1 MYEQVTD
8 PIGSS
13 LGWSALVAALP
24 LLALFT
30 LLGVVRVRA
39 WLAALTGLALALAVA
54 VAAYGMPAG
63 QAVNAAAEG
72 AAFGL
77 FPAMWIVVNAIWIYQ
92 MTVTSGHFD
101 VLRRA
106 FARVSDDRRVQGI
119 IIAFSFG
126 ALLEALAGFG
136 TPVAICSVMLIAIG
150 LSPLKAATVALIANT
165 APVAYGAV
173 GLPVITLARVTGL
186 PMDDLSAMT
195 GRQVPLL
202 AVFVPLVLLVVLD
215 GRRGLREAWPAA
227 LVCGVTFAAVQY
239 LMANYGPLELTDVAA
254 ALVSAAAVLLL
265 MRVWR
270 PAAGPSDGAVDDP
283 ADPADGAAG
292 SEAADGSGGA
302 PVPVTPDGREGA
314 APSGTGTAVRAPE
327 APQPADT
334 RTEML
339 RAFAPYIVII
349 ALFSVVSIPAVA
361 EALGRTT
368 VFFDWPGL
376 HVTSPDGEPLGLV
389 QFKLDWL
396 VGGGTVLLLAGVI
409 TAATLRVRPRQA
421 LAAYGRTLHQL
432 RTAAVTV
439 TAVLALAYVMNA
451 SGQTGTMGAFLAD
464 TGGLFPV
471 LSPLLGWF
479 GTAVTGSDTSSNSL
493 FGALQVSAAEGAGH
507 SPVLTA
513 AANTSGGVLG
523 KMISPQ
529 NLAIGASAVGLA
541 GREGELFRRVL
552 AATAVFV
559 PFMCLLVYLQ
569 STPLLSWMVP

>member
-1 MYEQVTD
+1 MYQQVTD
-8 PIGSS
+8 PVGSS
-13 LGWSALVAALP
+13 PGWSALVAAVP
-24 LLALFT
+24 LLVLFT

-39 WLAALTGLALALAVA
+39 WLAALTGLVLALTVAVA
-54 VAAYGMPAG
+54 VYGMPVGPALG
-63 QAVNAAAEG
+63 SAAEG

-77 FPAMWIVVNAIWIYQ
+77 FPALWIVVNAIWIYQ
-92 MTVTSGHFD
+92 MTVASGHFE

-106 FARVSDDRRVQGI
+106 FAKVSDDRRVQGV
-119 IIAFSFG
+119 IIAFCFG

-150 LSPLKAATVALIANT
+150 LTPVKAATVALIANT

-186 PMDDLSAMT
+186 PLDEVSAMT

-202 AVFVPLVLLVVLD
+202 AVFVPLALLVVLD
-215 GRRGLREAWPAA
+215 GRRGLREVWPAA
-227 LVCGVTFAAVQY
+227 LVCGATFAAVQY
-239 LMANYGPLELTDVAA
+239 LMANYGPVELTDVAA

-265 MRVWR
+265 LRRWR
-270 PAAGPSDGAVDDP
+270 PAGETPAEEPDGTGGAGGAEGPAPVGGDP
-283 ADPADGAAG
+283 AGAG
-292 SEAADGSGGA
+292 S
-302 PVPVTPDGREGA
+302 
-314 APSGTGTAVRAPE
+314 PSVGTASAGTAGTAVRVQAP
-327 APQPADT
+327 PRPADT
-334 RTEML
+334 RAEVV
-339 RAFAPYIVII
+339 RAFTPYAVVI
-349 ALFSVVSIPAVA
+349 ALFSVVSVPAVA
-361 EALGRTT
+361 DALARTT
-368 VFFDWPGL
+368 ATFDWPGL
-376 HVTSPDGEPLGLV
+376 HITSPDGEPLGLV
-389 QFKLDWL
+389 RFKLDWL
-396 VGGGTVLLLAGVI
+396 AGGGTVLLVAGLI
-409 TAATLRVRPRQA
+409 TALALRVPAWQA
-421 LAAYGRTLHQL
+421 VAAYGRTLRQL

-451 SGQTGTMGAFLAD
+451 SGQTATMGAFLA
-464 TGGLFPV
+464 GAGSLFPM

-529 NLAIGASAVGLA
+529 NLAIGASAVGLS

-559 PFMCLLVYLQ
+559 PLMCLLVHLQ
-569 STPLLSWMVP
+569 STSLLSWMVP